1 MSLLP
6 TDLRT
11 LLLDRN
17 LAMQID
23 VVTDRALWDG
33 MLLALPE
40 PHVLQ
45 CFAWGEAKRAT
56 GWTPVRLRLHDGGQ
70 TIALAQVLRHRLP
83 LPGLCVLYV
92 PKGPLLAAGCAHYR
106 DKVLEA
112 LKRFA
117 RRQRAIFLKTD
128 ADIPITDAAA
138 LRALLRAGFRPSP
151 EQIQIRNSVV
161 IDLRP
166 EPEELL
172 ARMHA
177 EWRRKVRL
185 AARRGVIVRPGG
197 LRDLPHFYDMYLQT
211 GRRDGFVV
219 RPYSYYASIWQP
231 FLQEGLAH
239 LLLAEVE
246 GETIAGVML
255 FRFGHRAWYL
265 YGADTRKRHKLM
277 PNYLLQW
284 EAMLWARAQGCT
296 EYDLWGAPDRLT
308 PDDPLWGVWEFKRG
322 FGGRFVARLG
332 AWDYA
337 VIPSLYQLWQVV
349 IPRYLALLRR
359 LAGEPTLRPRPA
371 AGG

>member
-1 MSLLP
+1 
-6 TDLRT
+6 
-11 LLLDRN
+11 
-17 LAMQID
+17 MQVDFI
-23 VVTDRALWDG
+23 TDRAEWDTT
-33 MLLALPE
+33 LLTLPE

-56 GWTPVRLRLHDGGQ
+56 GWEPFRLRLCDSGH
-70 TIALAQVLRHRLP
+70 TVALAQVLRRRLP

-92 PKGPLLAAGCAHYR
+92 PKGPLLAAGCSGR
-106 DKVLEA
+106 RGEVLEA
-112 LKRFA
+112 LKCFA
-117 RRQRAIFLKTD
+117 RRQRAVFLKTD

-138 LRALLRAGFRPSP
+138 MRALIRAGFRPSP

-166 EPEELL
+166 EPDELL

-185 AARRGVIVRPGG
+185 AARRGVVVRPGG
-197 LRDLPHFYDMYLQT
+197 LDDLPHFYDMYLQT

-219 RPYSYYASIWQP
+219 RPYAYYASIWQP

-255 FRFGHRAWYL
+255 FRFGRRAWYL

-284 EAMLWARAQGCT
+284 EAMCWARAQGCT

-308 PDDPLWGVWEFKRG
+308 PEDPLWGVWEFKRG

-337 VIPSLYQLWQVV
+337 VLPPLYYLWLFA
-349 IPRYLALLRR
+349 IPRYLAFLRR
-359 LAGEPTLRPRPA
+359 RAGEPTGRRLPPPGA
-371 AGG
+371 